1 MSFLWMSTKNLH
13 FKEVPVNDEWKIGIV
28 RELTDVKQN
37 VLFVQENDH
46 GNFSNEEISEIIDY
60 ITTI

>member
-1 MSFLWMSTKNLH
+1 MSYLWMSKKNLY

-46 GNFSNEEISEIIDY
+46 GKFSNQEISEIIDY